1 MCAQAE
7 VHSFC
12 FFFLPPARVWTLHL
26 PKQLRQ
32 TYFETGREIYFPS
45 GAIRGG
51 GGVEGEGGE
60 ISVDFAQQAARSP
73 LVLAAGET
81 PECQVDDV

>member
-1 MCAQAE
+1 M
-7 VHSFC
+7 
-12 FFFLPPARVWTLHL
+12 
-26 PKQLRQ
+26 PKQKYTLSVFSSSPLPVFGRCTYLSSCVRHISRPGVKFTSLRGLS
-32 TYFETGREIYFPS
+32 E
-45 GAIRGG
+45 G